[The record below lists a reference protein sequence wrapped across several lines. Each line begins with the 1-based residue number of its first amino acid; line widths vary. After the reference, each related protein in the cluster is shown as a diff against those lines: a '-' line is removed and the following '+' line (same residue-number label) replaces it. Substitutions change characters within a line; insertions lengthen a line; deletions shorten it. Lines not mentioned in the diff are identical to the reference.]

1 VPISNFGFNPRIK
14 TRLDVC
20 ETHGEYDRTLVE
32 AFTGDARVMTC
43 PRCRFDAIH
52 GEEGDTRDAA
62 IEIDAWAKLNG
73 KLFATGIAKRFRAC
87 TLDNYR
93 TDNEGQ
99 KRVLDACQGY
109 VDGFAESLETGRCL
123 LLVGNFGNG
132 KTHLGCAIVRAAVE
146 QHKATALY
154 VAVADLIALL
164 KSCFNRDAEVTE
176 KDVIAE
182 LTAVDLLLLDEIGA
196 TGNTEFERQT
206 LHNIIDIRYRK
217 MLPTIITS
225 NLPPE
230 ELQDCIG
237 ERAMDRLRQNGGQA
251 VAFDWESARR
261 GEA

>member
-1 VPISNFGFNPRIK
+1 VPISNFGLHPRIK

-20 ETHGEYDRTLVE
+20 ELHGEYDRTLVE
-32 AFTGDARVMTC
+32 AFDGEPRVMGC
-43 PRCRFDAIH
+43 PRCRFDAKH
-52 GEEGDTRDAA
+52 GEEGEQQRAA
-62 IEIDAWAKLNG
+62 VELESWANLNA
-73 KLFATGIAKRFRAC
+73 KLFATGIAKRFRTC

-93 TDNEGQ
+93 TDHDGQ
-99 KRVLDACQGY
+99 QRVLGACRDY
-109 VDGFAESLETGRCL
+109 VDGFADSLDRGRCL
-123 LLVGNFGNG
+123 LLVGNYGNG
-132 KTHLGCAIVRAAVE
+132 KTHLGCAIVRAVVTE
-146 QHKATALY
+146 HRATALY
-154 VAVADLIALL
+154 VAVADLLAAL
-164 KSCFNRDAEVTE
+164 KASFARDAELTEQCVLAEVT
-176 KDVIAE
+176 AP
-182 LTAVDLLLLDEIGA
+182 DLLLLDEVGA

-230 ELQDCIG
+230 ELEEWVG

>member
-1 VPISNFGFNPRIK
+1 MPISNFGLNPRIK

-20 ETHGEYDRTLVE
+20 EVHGEYDRTLVE
-32 AFTGDARVMTC
+32 AFHGEPHVMGC
-43 PRCRFDAIH
+43 PRCRFDAIN
-52 GEEGDTRDAA
+52 GGDGKERDEA
-62 IEIDAWAKLNG
+62 IATDAWAKLNG
-73 KLFATGIAKRFRAC
+73 KLFATGIAKRFRSC

-93 TDNEGQ
+93 TEHEGQ
-99 KRVLDACQGY
+99 QRVLGACRAY
-109 VDGFAESLETGRCL
+109 VDDLASVLEQGRCL

-132 KTHLGCAIVRAAVE
+132 KTHLGCAIVRAAVTE
-146 QHKATALY
+146 HKATALY

-164 KSCFNRDAEVTE
+164 KSCFARDAEVTE

-182 LTAVDLLLLDEIGA
+182 LTGVDLLLLDEIGA

-225 NLPPE
+225 NLPPD

-261 GEA
+261 GEL